1 MAIVKQRDSRS
12 GITYVYESI
21 SWYDKETKNA
31 RSKRHLIGRWD
42 EEKGIV
48 IPTDGR
54 CKRNKQIKPKEVLIK
69 EQNAIKNDEYELLY
83 KQAVS
88 KIHALE
94 DEIKI
99 LKQKISK
106 LENKDTQ

>member
-1 MAIVKQRDSRS
+1 MSIVKQKDKRS
-12 GITYVYESI
+12 GITYVYESV

-54 CKRNKQIKPKEVLIK
+54 CRKDKAVKPKQRDHEKPQNLIT
-69 EQNAIKNDEYELLY
+69 EGEYELLY
-83 KQAVS
+83 KQAMERIRCLEE
-88 KIHALE
+88 KIKELE
-94 DEIKI
+94 S
-99 LKQKISK
+99 KQKG
-106 LENKDTQ
+106 

>member
-1 MAIVKQRDSRS
+1 MAIVKQKDGRS

-48 IPTDGR
+48 VPTDGR
-54 CKRNKQIKPKEVLIK
+54 CKKDKKTKPKEVLNRARNTI
-69 EQNAIKNDEYELLY
+69 EDGEYELLY

-88 KIHALE
+88 KIHVLE
-94 DEIKI
+94 DEIKA
-99 LKQKISK
+99 LRQKISE
-106 LENKDTQ
+106 LEKKGTQ